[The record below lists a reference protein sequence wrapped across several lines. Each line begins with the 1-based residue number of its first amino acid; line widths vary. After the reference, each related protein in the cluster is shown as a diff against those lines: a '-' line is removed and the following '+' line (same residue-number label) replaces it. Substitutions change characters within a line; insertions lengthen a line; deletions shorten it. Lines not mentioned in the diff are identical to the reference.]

1 MRGGGRG
8 CKVLT
13 RTHRVITIIVIWE
26 PLHDEGTR
34 LRGAYDFRRARDPDG
49 ILAGAPLN
57 DGISP
62 TQGRD
67 MSGPTAAMNSVAKL
81 HQALSGEENL
91 QRLAD
96 MIKIYF
102 SKGGGQVQFNATST
116 DTLKEARKVPDK
128 HRNLMVGVVGYAALF
143 VELSAAVQDD
153 LIQRTQYTECG

>member
-1 MRGGGRG
+1 
-8 CKVLT
+8 
-13 RTHRVITIIVIWE
+13 
-26 PLHDEGTR
+26 
-34 LRGAYDFRRARDPDG
+34 
-49 ILAGAPLN
+49 
-57 DGISP
+57 
-62 TQGRD
+62 

-81 HQALSGEENL
+81 HQAQYTGGIIYNMKFSPEALSGEENL

-102 SKGGGQVQFNATST
+102 SKGGGQVQFNVTST
-116 DTLKEARKVPDK
+116 DTLKEARKMPDK